1 MISCKEY
8 LNGRINI
15 MGENG
20 HQFQFADK
28 IPVKEITSY
37 NSALRGTWNETP
49 LSILFFSKENITL
62 LQNSIKK
69 GVYELSKQ
77 QYVIGDQNSDE
88 LKIIM
93 RSIYL
98 QESRNLPNDITS
110 QIKGLNEKVI
120 TYSVKQIYEAAI
132 SYIKYKR
139 DVSYAPSII
148 QHPIN
153 SSHKGNTLE
162 LKSFI

>member
-1 MISCKEY
+1 MISCND

-15 MGENG
+15 LGENG

-28 IPVKEITSY
+28 IPVKEFTSY
-37 NSALRGTWNETP
+37 NSALRGNWSETP
-49 LSILFFSKENITL
+49 LSLLFFSKENINL

-93 RSIYL
+93 RSIFL
-98 QESRNLPNDITS
+98 QESINLPNDITN
-110 QIKGLNEKVI
+110 QIRGLNEKVI
-120 TYSVKQIYEAAI
+120 HYCVKQVYEAAVG
-132 SYIKYKR
+132 YIKYKR
-139 DVSYAPSII
+139 DVSNPPSII

-153 SSHKGNTLE
+153 SSYKGNTLE
-162 LKSFI
+162 FKSFV